1 MTATDR
7 PHHTDRVKRLA
18 IVLPTDV
25 ADEIC
30 EQTPSAK
37 GLLLLELADDVV
49 EKLDGF
55 PDLCFSATTT
65 QWLKSLGKRE
75 QLQLIEN
82 LALMLM
88 SELDTDG

>member
-1 MTATDR
+1 MHSAPTTDSQR
-7 PHHTDRVKRLA
+7 LKRLA
-18 IVLPTDV
+18 VVLPKDI

-30 EQTPSAK
+30 ELPTESKAM
-37 GLLLLELADDVV
+37 LLLETADDIF

-55 PDLCFSATTT
+55 PSLMISNTTT
-65 QWLKSLGKRE
+65 QWLKSLGQRE

-88 SELDTDG
+88 SEVK

>member
-1 MTATDR
+1 MHSVPTNDSQR
-7 PHHTDRVKRLA
+7 LKRLSV
-18 IVLPTDV
+18 VLPKDI

-30 EQTPSAK
+30 ELPTEAK
-37 GLLLLELADDVV
+37 AMLMLETADDIL

-55 PDLCFSATTT
+55 PSLMISNTTT
-65 QWLKSLGKRE
+65 QWLKSLDMRS

-88 SELDTDG
+88 SEVKK

>member
-1 MTATDR
+1 MTTTTPR
-7 PHHTDRVKRLA
+7 PHHQERVKRLA
-18 IVLPTDV
+18 LVLPVDI

-30 EQTPSAK
+30 DQPTAAK
-37 GLLLLELADDVV
+37 AMLLLETADDLL

-55 PDLCFSATTT
+55 PSLMISATTT
-65 QWLKSLGKRE
+65 QWLKNLGKRE

-88 SELDTDG
+88 SEITQ